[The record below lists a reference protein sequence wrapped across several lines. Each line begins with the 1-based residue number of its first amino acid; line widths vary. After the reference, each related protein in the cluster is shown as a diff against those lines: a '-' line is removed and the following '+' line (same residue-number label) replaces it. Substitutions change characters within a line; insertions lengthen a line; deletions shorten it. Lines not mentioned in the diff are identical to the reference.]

1 MGWVRFWGENVLAEY
16 QLGAIQPSVT
26 FRYLAPFPLNPCAH
40 GNESFPVSFI
50 TVKRRTKLENSIPAF
65 FSNRFPFAGWRTN
78 NGNNTLSNELNRDAK
93 PC

>member
-1 MGWVRFWGENVLAEY
+1 MGRVRFWGENVLAEY

-26 FRYLAPFPLNPCAH
+26 FRYLAPFPLIPCAH

-50 TVKRRTKLENSIPAF
+50 TVYSF

-78 NGNNTLSNELNRDAK
+78 NGNNTLSNELNRDAQ